1 MKRERARWLLK
12 PHDALLDCSII
23 YKLSLTSNTS
33 PGMWI
38 MVPAHPRSI
47 PEGSLSH
54 QLWLHGS
61 PSQVPEIQWDYKGK
75 LERDLQNLSYEI
87 MVIFLKVPLPPCNIV
102 IKEGHIFLTAAAAA
116 SSQTWIAVG
125 SGGRRQQG
133 RNICCHPKGLIS
145 EDVQFDGRL
154 VSGIWKEV
162 VCSTPNSFLTHIPQP
177 VFISALSVQTI
188 WINLLAYAIRRE
200 VVRCGAWWMRCQKH
214 QNLMNG
220 VLASEPSWMRSF
232 AKSIQADSITMLD

>member
-1 MKRERARWLLK
+1 
-12 PHDALLDCSII
+12 
-23 YKLSLTSNTS
+23 
-33 PGMWI
+33 MWI

-54 QLWLHGS
+54 QLWLPGS

-102 IKEGHIFLTAAAAA
+102 IKEGHIFLTAAA

-125 SGGRRQQG
+125 NWSRRQWG
-133 RNICCHPKGLIS
+133 RIICCHPKGLIND
-145 EDVQFDGRL
+145 DVQFDGRL
-154 VSGIWKEV
+154 VSGIWREV

-214 QNLMNG
+214 QDLMNG
-220 VLASEPSWMRSF
+220 VLASEPSWMGSF
-232 AKSIQADSITMLD
+232 AKSIQADSVAMLD